1 VEPVIVTVATT
12 GGGTTREQ
20 TPYLP
25 ITPDEIADEIYA
37 SWQAGAAIAH
47 VHVRDPEGRRS
58 SDVDSF
64 RRVVTLVR
72 KRCDI
77 ILNLTTSG
85 PVDDERIRPLADLR
99 PEMASF
105 DAGSTNLNDW
115 VFVNHPAFLER
126 LAREMLD
133 KGVKPEIEVFEP
145 GFINNALT
153 LAKKGLLQ
161 PPFHFQFVL
170 GAPGAAA
177 ATPKNL
183 LHLVE
188 SIPSGSTW
196 SVIGV
201 GKAQL
206 PMAAMGIIMGGHVR
220 VGMEDNVYLRK
231 GVLATS
237 NADFVRQIVE
247 LAGFLQRPVATVGDA
262 RRILGLPAVPRGM
275 PTPHGGI
282 EGRGHSVQ

>member
-1 VEPVIVTVATT
+1 VEPVIITVATT

-25 ITPDEIADEIYA
+25 LTPDEIADEIYA
-37 SWQAGAAIAH
+37 SWQAGAAVAH

-58 SDVDSF
+58 SDIEYF
-64 RRVVTLVR
+64 RRVVQMVEE
-72 KRCDI
+72 RCDI

-85 PVDDERIRPLADLR
+85 PVDDERIRPVTDLR

-115 VFVNHPAFLER
+115 VFINSPAFLER
-126 LAREMLD
+126 LAREMLHN
-133 KGVKPEIEVFEP
+133 GVKPEIEVFEP
-145 GFINNALT
+145 GFISNALT
-153 LAKKGLLQ
+153 LAMKGLLQ
-161 PPFHFQFVL
+161 QPFHFQFVL
-170 GAPGAAA
+170 GAPGAAR

-183 LHLVE
+183 LHMVE
-188 SIPSGSTW
+188 SIPPDSTW

-206 PMAAMGIIMGGHVR
+206 PMAAMAIIMGGHVR

-231 GVLATS
+231 GILATS
-237 NADFVRQIVE
+237 NADFVSQMVE
-247 LAGFLQRPVATVGDA
+247 LAGLLQRPVATVDDA
-262 RRILGLPAVPRGM
+262 RRILGLSPRAA
-275 PTPHGGI
+275 I
-282 EGRGHSVQ
+282 EEN